1 MNYFQFLQATTN
13 TAQRKE
19 SVVHG
24 SENSKV
30 KTCECKLQKQLYEQ
44 SHCAP
49 YDDRV
54 YKVYDKAK
62 DVWQSKWA
70 LMTHLALNQT

>member
-1 MNYFQFLQATTN
+1 
-13 TAQRKE
+13 
-19 SVVHG
+19 VHG

-44 SHCAP
+44 SHGAP
-49 YDDRV
+49 YGDRV

-62 DVWQSKWA
+62 DVWQSK
-70 LMTHLALNQT
+70 